1 MICDYKGFTLNLAHL
16 WFPLVMSSMRKVEL
30 VPRVFIVLIASS
42 SLVTC
47 FVLLGIL

>member
-1 MICDYKGFTLNLAHL
+1 MDDLRLQRIYFEPCP
-16 WFPLVMSSMRKVEL
+16 PLVSLCDEQHEEL